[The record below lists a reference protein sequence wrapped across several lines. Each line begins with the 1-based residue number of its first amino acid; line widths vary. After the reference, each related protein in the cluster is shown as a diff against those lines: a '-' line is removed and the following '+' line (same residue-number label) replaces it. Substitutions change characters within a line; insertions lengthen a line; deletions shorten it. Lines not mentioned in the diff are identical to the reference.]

1 MADRPDVE
9 AALAGLPN
17 RTWALLLRELRSV
30 LAAGSGDAA
39 RAELLRL
46 LDGPRSAVAT
56 GSGRARVAGL
66 LASAAPLR
74 SVLAG
79 RPPHADARAALD
91 ADAGPDVA
99 AATGDAGTG
108 DPTSAIAEPPG
119 AEDGARELRAELAR
133 TRRQRDG
140 AEARVRGVETGGC
153 PHAAI

>member
-46 LDGPRSAVAT
+46 LDGPRSAVAP

-66 LASAAPLR
+66 LASDAPL
-74 SVLAG
+74 
-79 RPPHADARAALD
+79 
-91 ADAGPDVA
+91 
-99 AATGDAGTG
+99 
-108 DPTSAIAEPPG
+108 
-119 AEDGARELRAELAR
+119 
-133 TRRQRDG
+133 
-140 AEARVRGVETGGC
+140 
-153 PHAAI
+153 